1 MGYLWWDLSDGSH
14 RVSCPLDILQ
24 QICRIAKVTS
34 LFLLV
39 ELLQFWALFSIVSQ
53 YCCFDVCGLVGSNL
67 SMRIASSK
75 CPVLLGFFFWSGC
88 SFSLLVDLLA
98 AWLSAC
104 CLGAHLF
111 KWLTDAVENLLVGT
125 FAVQT
130 VTYHLNLRHLA
141 KGENPKPVSFW
152 GCPIFTIFIF
162 LSLGTRTGRWPL
174 WLWGEPSWQAIQGM
188 YATHHERDPTDSH

>member
-1 MGYLWWDLSDGSH
+1 MSDSKSHITFSSSGTSAVLSFVFH
-14 RVSCPLDILQ
+14 RF
-24 QICRIAKVTS
+24 T
-34 LFLLV
+34 
-39 ELLQFWALFSIVSQ
+39 
-53 YCCFDVCGLVGSNL
+53 
-67 SMRIASSK
+67 
-75 CPVLLGFFFWSGC
+75 VLLFWCLWPGWFQPLHAYCFFEMPRLAWFFFRSGC

-111 KWLTDAVENLLVGT
+111 KWLTDAVENLLAGT

-130 VTYHLNLRHLA
+130 VTYHLNLRHVA